1 MTRPTYDDM
10 SNLSR
15 HSVRNINNAA
25 HDDDDDDDDALY
37 IRLPVSSTNGWLK
50 EPLSQSL
57 FFDSL
62 VCFQNT
68 IYRLYSWVFTQ
79 IMHIIYLL

>member
-37 IRLPVSSTNGWLK
+37 IRLPVSSTNG
-50 EPLSQSL
+50 
-57 FFDSL
+57 
-62 VCFQNT
+62 
-68 IYRLYSWVFTQ
+68 
-79 IMHIIYLL
+79 